1 MAKLSLYLA
10 TLLLG
15 SNFSATTATPGGVS
29 APPPDMRATA
39 IEQRFVDLTN
49 AERWDRDLRVLAPNA
64 LLTAIA
70 RAHSREMAEMNY
82 FDHVSPTPG
91 QATPLDRYLT
101 SLERRP
107 TWVYVG
113 ENLVYCSVTDADLGH
128 SSLMNSPKH
137 RDNILN
143 PRFEQI
149 GVGAYMGVDGKMWV
163 TEMFL
168 AQID

>member
-15 SNFSATTATPGGVS
+15 SNFSATTAPDEVS
-29 APPPDMRATA
+29 AALRGGEVTA
-39 IEQRFVDLTN
+39 VEQRFVDLAN
-49 AERWDRDLRVLAPNA
+49 SERWDRNLRVLAPNA
-64 LLTAIA
+64 LLTAVA
-70 RAHSREMAEMNY
+70 RAHSREMAEKHY
-82 FDHVSPTPG
+82 FDHMSPTPG

-101 SLERRP
+101 SLHRRP

-113 ENLVYCSVTDADLGH
+113 ENLVYCSLSDAELGH
-128 SSLMNSPKH
+128 SSLMGSPKH

-149 GVGAYMGVDGKMWV
+149 GVGVYLGIDGKMWV
-163 TEMFL
+163 TQMFL

>member
-1 MAKLSLYLA
+1 MAKLSMYLA

-15 SNFSATTATPGGVS
+15 SNFSSGTVPSPVPA
-29 APPPDMRATA
+29 APQVENVAA
-39 IEQRFVDLTN
+39 VEQRFIDLAN
-49 AERWDRDLRVLAPNA
+49 AERWDRGLRVLAPNA
-64 LLTAIA
+64 LLTAVA
-70 RAHSREMAEMNY
+70 RSHSEEMARVRY

-91 QATPLDRYLT
+91 QSTPLDRYL
-101 SLERRP
+101 SVLERRP

-113 ENLVYCSVTDADLGH
+113 ENLVYCTVEDVELGH
-128 SSLMNSPKH
+128 SSLMQSPKH

-149 GVGAYMGVDGKMWV
+149 GVGVHVDERGRMWV
-163 TEMFL
+163 TQMFL

>member
-15 SNFSATTATPGGVS
+15 SNFSASTAPGHTTAAVPG
-29 APPPDMRATA
+29 DKIIA
-39 IEQRFVDLTN
+39 IEQRFIDLTN
-49 AERWDRDLRVLAPNA
+49 SERWDQNLRVLAPNP
-64 LLTAIA
+64 LLTAVA
-70 RAHSREMAEMNY
+70 RAHSKEMAEKGY

-101 SLERRP
+101 SLDGMP

-113 ENLVYCSVTDADLGH
+113 ENLVYCTIADPVMGH
-128 SSLMNSPKH
+128 SSLMESPKH

-149 GVGAYMGVDGKMWV
+149 GVGAYIGLDGKMWV